1 MRIGDSINVYINNDN
16 VEEYKIDIYN
26 VIPNKN
32 SDFTLPKRKKD
43 FKSNPELDI
52 EINQDRI
59 TYEEKKKSEILSKY
73 NESIKNEVKQESRKV
88 KEDYTKQQT
97 LP

>member
-1 MRIGDSINVYINNDN
+1 MRIGDSVNVYINNDN

-26 VIPNKN
+26 VTPNN
-32 SDFTLPKRKKD
+32 SDFVLPKRKKD

-59 TYEEKKKSEILSKY
+59 TYEEKKKSEILAKY